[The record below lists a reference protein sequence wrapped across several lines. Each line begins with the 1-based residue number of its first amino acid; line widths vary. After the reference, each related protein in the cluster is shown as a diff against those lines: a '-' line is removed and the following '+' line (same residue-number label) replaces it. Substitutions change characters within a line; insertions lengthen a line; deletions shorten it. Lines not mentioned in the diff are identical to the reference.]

1 MPRHPT
7 YAPVIGK
14 LAHCLWWTEVIP
26 CAVGH
31 HGRSRYSSIQYIDGL
46 VQDCSISNANA
57 LEILQYCTKPS
68 IYSCDLMTNSF
79 IMMDEGWTD
88 YLIMGAMASQII
100 SLTIVSSSAH
110 ADQRNIK
117 APRRRPVWGE
127 FTGDRWIPRTSRQYR
142 GKCFHLMTENV
153 SIWGLHIFD
162 YLGLERCI
170 RSWLYYINKSPH
182 NSMKQP
188 YPINSNYSDVT
199 WASWRL
205 KSPTTRLFAQELLQ
219 AK

>member
-26 CAVGH
+26 CAVGQ

-110 ADQRNIK
+110 ADQRKHQSSASPACVRGIH
-117 APRRRPVWGE
+117 RWPVNS
-127 FTGDRWIPRTSRQYR
+127 PHKSPVSRKMFPFDD
-142 GKCFHLMTENV
+142 GKCFHLRTA
-153 SIWGLHIFD
+153 
-162 YLGLERCI
+162 YLRLSGI
-170 RSWLYYINKSPH
+170 GKMYQIVIILY
-182 NSMKQP
+182 
-188 YPINSNYSDVT
+188 
-199 WASWRL
+199 
-205 KSPTTRLFAQELLQ
+205 
-219 AK
+219 